1 MDLLNTPETK
11 MTIRKT
17 CAAEATLA
25 LMSPLAAW
33 ATNGMQFE
41 GYGPVAAGMGGVA
54 MALDNGVAAA
64 ANNPATLGLMSGKAR
79 LDLALGHLG
88 PRITSSTDSMSVR
101 SGGTA
106 YEMPAFGYTRR
117 SGDIVYG
124 LAVFAQGGMG
134 TEYNADSFL
143 AMGSGQGVR
152 SELGVGRLIAP
163 LAWKLSQDLM
173 IGGSLDLVWS
183 TLDMK
188 MAISG
193 AQLGQMVTGAGGNL
207 AVALSAVS
215 SAAWARI
222 DFTNGSKFSGE
233 AFSTGWAGKL
243 GFHYQASPELALG
256 GSWHRK
262 TSLRDMK
269 TGDGGA
275 GLSAFGGFKDSGRLT
290 VQDFQM
296 PSQVILG
303 LAWRASPTLTLA
315 ADIKRIGWADVMQSF
330 RMRYDSRGMGGG
342 VSFALP
348 QHWKDQ
354 TVTAVGLAWQ
364 AIPPLTLRAGYNH
377 AANPIPAMYVNPLF
391 PATVKSHYS
400 AGFSAMVGESSE
412 FSATLTK
419 APASTVTAGSGV
431 TVSHSQLNAQL
442 MFSLRF

>member
-1 MDLLNTPETK
+1 

-17 CAAEATLA
+17 CVAAATLA
-25 LMSPLAAW
+25 LMSPLAAL
-33 ATNGMQFE
+33 ATNGMQLE
-41 GYGPVAAGMGGVA
+41 GYGPIAAGMGGVA

-88 PRITSSTDSMSVR
+88 PRVTSSAGPMGAR

-106 YEMPAFGYTRR
+106 YEMPAFGYARR

-134 TEYNADSFL
+134 TDYAADSFL

-163 LAWKLSQDLM
+163 LAWKLSKDLT
-173 IGGSLDLVWS
+173 IGGSIDFVWS
-183 TLDMK
+183 TLDLK
-188 MAISG
+188 MAASG

-207 AVALSAVS
+207 AMALPALGG
-215 SAAWARI
+215 APWARV
-222 DFTNGSKFSGE
+222 DFTDGSKFSGE
-233 AFSTGWAGKL
+233 AMSTGWAGKL
-243 GFHYQASPELALG
+243 GFHYQLSPELALG
-256 GSWHRK
+256 GSWHSK

-269 TGDGGA
+269 TSDGGA
-275 GLSAFGGFKDSGRLT
+275 SLSAFGGFKDGGRLT

-296 PSQVILG
+296 PSQTALG
-303 LAWRASPTLTLA
+303 IAWQASPTLMLA
-315 ADIKRIGWADVMQSF
+315 ADVKRIGWADVMKSF
-330 RMRYDSRGMGGG
+330 RMRYDSQGMGGD

-348 QHWKDQ
+348 QNWQDQ

-364 AIPPLTLRAGYNH
+364 ASPSLTLRAGYNH
-377 AANPIPAMYVNPLF
+377 AGNPIPAMYVNPLF

-400 AGFSAMVGESSE
+400 AGFSLAVGDSSE
-412 FSATLTK
+412 LSAAVTK

-431 TVSHSQLNAQL
+431 TISHSQLNAQL